1 MIALSTALRS
11 SLGKKYL
18 MGLTG
23 LVWLGFAVGHL
34 IGNLLLL
41 VSRQAFNDYAHFLET
56 IGHGALLPF
65 AEAFLVLALLT
76 HVYTGLTVAWADKSR
91 ARPRGYEVTGNARN
105 KIRPKSHDAGDRGHS
120 QKTLAS
126 QTMAWTGSLLLI
138 FLVFHV
144 ATFKYGI
151 LQPTSSGAYL
161 PDHAPTARDLYARVV
176 TAFANPVYVGF
187 YTLIMAMLGTH
198 LSHGIW
204 SAFQSLGLNNAKFM
218 RFLRPFAYVLA
229 IVLAI
234 GFLFL
239 PLSVF
244 VFNQNFSTV
253 HGGLRG

>member
-65 AEAFLVLALLT
+65 VEAFLVLALLT

-91 ARPRGYEVTGNARN
+91 ARPRGYEVSGNARN
-105 KIRPKSHDAGDRGHS
+105 KVRPKSHEGDGRGHS

-126 QTMAWTGSLLLI
+126 QTMAWSGLLLLV

-144 ATFKYGI
+144 LTFKYGVV
-151 LQPTSSGAYL
+151 QPTSGGAYL
-161 PDHAPTARDLYARVV
+161 APGAKDLYARVV
-176 TAFANPVYVGF
+176 NAFANPVYVGF
-187 YTLIMAMLGTH
+187 YTLIMLMLGTH
-198 LSHGIW
+198 LSHGVW
-204 SAFQSLGLNNAKFM
+204 SAFQSLGLNTPRFM
-218 RFLRPFAYVLA
+218 RFIRPFAYVLA
-229 IVLAI
+229 ILLAL

-239 PLSVF
+239 PMSIF
-244 VFNQNFSTV
+244 VFNQKFSSP
-253 HGGLRG
+253 HGGLLG